1 MASDALSP
9 YLTSLTIFFFLLLLI
24 SDTTMA
30 DTDKNLTF
38 RAGAMK
44 RNNME
49 SFTSRKL
56 LGFGKS
62 SSKTN
67 STCKSESTATNAIHV
82 NPSPGR
88 RRGRFQAGKS
98 PLPWQEKI
106 FNASEHEVPS
116 GPNPISNR

>member
-1 MASDALSP
+1 MASDAVSP
-9 YLTSLTIFFFLLLLI
+9 YLTSMTLFFFLLLLV
-24 SDTTMA
+24 SNTTMA
-30 DTDKNLTF
+30 DKNLRF
-38 RAGAMK
+38 SPLVASRDGSMK

-49 SFTSRKL
+49 FTSRKL
-56 LGFGKS
+56 GVGK
-62 SSKTN
+62 SKTN